1 MKEDFYNYLKDVSA
15 SETVKTK
22 VEQIYNEILS
32 LYNNIN
38 IEDML
43 ITNVINNG
51 SIEWQSLWF
60 FNDSFAIE
68 CKNFLSLQ
76 EDYDIAPLNNRVIYY
91 NIKKSNYSFFEE
103 PKANSIVFFTILI
116 NNGKTSCNFTATGI
130 NCLYAMKV
138 SQKYFLKKMDASL
151 YSE

>member
-1 MKEDFYNYLKDVSA
+1 MKQDFYEYLKNVNVSEA
-15 SETVKTK
+15 ISTK

-38 IEDML
+38 IENML

-60 FNDSFAIE
+60 FNDSLAIE
-68 CKNFLSLQ
+68 CKNFLSPQ
-76 EDYDIAPLNNRVIYY
+76 EDYDIVPLNNRVIYY
-91 NIKKSNYSFFEE
+91 NIKKSNYSLFEE
-103 PKANSIVFFTILI
+103 PKANSIAFFTILV
-116 NNGKTSCNFTATGI
+116 NDGKTSCNFTATGI
-130 NCLYAMKV
+130 NCKYAMKV

-151 YSE
+151 YLE